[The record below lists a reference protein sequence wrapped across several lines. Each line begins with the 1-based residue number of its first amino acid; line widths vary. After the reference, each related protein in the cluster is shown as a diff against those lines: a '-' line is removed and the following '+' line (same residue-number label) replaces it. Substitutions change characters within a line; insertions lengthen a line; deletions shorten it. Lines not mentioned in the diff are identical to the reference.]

1 MLKENTKCTTR
12 IVYHP
17 EVSLLTGASLVGG
30 GGGVKECVGP
40 RGLGGPRSPGHRED
54 RDIPF
59 E

>member
-1 MLKENTKCTTR
+1 MYNKN
-12 IVYHP
+12 
-17 EVSLLTGASLVGG
+17 SLSSRGESVNRGVASGG
-30 GGGVKECVGP
+30 GGGGGKECVGP